1 MKSSILVLAAL
12 SLGLSGLQAQ
22 TAPAV
27 KVKVSAPKVINIQTP
42 QFQAG
47 NTPNRNWRP
56 KEWLEFD
63 TELQITL
70 PPAAGGRNGSLS
82 SMTVNY
88 YVALNAQT
96 KDNKYHLL
104 KGTIN
109 YVDVPAGER
118 CHALAYI
125 TPSTLRRILEKDQ
138 FTAASDVKASA
149 IEIVV
154 DGQVVGGETSIPG
167 KWWEK
172 TDAFEA
178 TENVVLPRKE
188 TPFDILWGDYDLP
201 TKSK

>member
-1 MKSSILVLAAL
+1 MKSSTLVLAAL
-12 SLGLSGLQAQ
+12 ALGLSGLQAQ

-47 NTPNRNWRP
+47 NTPSRNWRP

-63 TELQITL
+63 TELQISL
-70 PPAAGGRNGSLS
+70 PATAGGRNGSLA
-82 SMTVNY
+82 SMTINY
-88 YVALNAQT
+88 YVAMNAQT
-96 KDNKYHLL
+96 KEGKYHLL

-125 TPSTLRRILEKDQ
+125 TPSTLRRVLEKDQ
-138 FTAASDVKASA
+138 FTAGSDVKASA

-154 DGQVVGGETSIPG
+154 DGQVVAGETSAPG

-172 TDAFEA
+172 TDSFAVS
-178 TENVVLPRKE
+178 ENVVIPRKE
-188 TPFDILWGDYDLP
+188 TPFDILWGDYDIP
-201 TKSK
+201 TKAK